1 MQLEEAIVGV
11 VCGGCMVV
19 WRGPLWFWLTVIL
32 KSAITMSGLQ
42 KLLINN
48 NLSVKQET
56 CKASQPKI
64 TLRKLRLLM
73 IAFVAMS
80 LKIELLQS
88 SCGSIFP
95 TFPMKIAEGACSEYP
110 RETLRPPAFLVA
122 TLLNASLRS

>member
-1 MQLEEAIVGV
+1 MGV

-32 KSAITMSGLQ
+32 KSAITMSGLR

-122 TLLNASLRS
+122 TQLNASLRS

>member
-1 MQLEEAIVGV
+1 MGV

-56 CKASQPKI
+56 CKASQPKM

-122 TLLNASLRS
+122 TQLNASLRS

>member
-110 RETLRPPAFLVA
+110 RETLRLPAFLVA
-122 TLLNASLRS
+122 TQLVSLRS

>member
-32 KSAITMSGLQ
+32 KSAIIMSGLQ
-42 KLLINN
+42 KLINN

-95 TFPMKIAEGACSEYP
+95 TFPMKIAEGACSEYR

-122 TLLNASLRS
+122 TQLNASLRS

>member
-1 MQLEEAIVGV
+1 MGV

-19 WRGPLWFWLTVIL
+19 WLGPLWFWLTVML

-122 TLLNASLRS
+122 TQLNASLRS

>member
-1 MQLEEAIVGV
+1 MGV
-11 VCGGCMVV
+11 VCGDCMVV

-122 TLLNASLRS
+122 TQLNASLRS

>member
-1 MQLEEAIVGV
+1 MQVEEAIVGV

-122 TLLNASLRS
+122 TQLNGSLRS

>member
-1 MQLEEAIVGV
+1 MGV

-19 WRGPLWFWLTVIL
+19 WRGPLWFWFTVIL

-95 TFPMKIAEGACSEYP
+95 TFAMKIAEGACSEYR

-122 TLLNASLRS
+122 TQLNASLRS

>member
-1 MQLEEAIVGV
+1 MGV

-19 WRGPLWFWLTVIL
+19 WRGPLWFWLTVML

-56 CKASQPKI
+56 CKASQPKM

-122 TLLNASLRS
+122 TQLNASLRS

>member
-1 MQLEEAIVGV
+1 MGV

-19 WRGPLWFWLTVIL
+19 WRGPLWFWSTVIL
-32 KSAITMSGLQ
+32 KSAISMSGLQ

-122 TLLNASLRS
+122 TQLNASLRS

>member
-32 KSAITMSGLQ
+32 KSAITMSGLR

-110 RETLRPPAFLVA
+110 RETLRLPAFLVA
-122 TLLNASLRS
+122 TQLVSLRS

>member
-48 NLSVKQET
+48 NLSVKQKT

-110 RETLRPPAFLVA
+110 RETLRLPAFLVA
-122 TLLNASLRS
+122 TQLVSLRS

>member
-1 MQLEEAIVGV
+1 MGV

-19 WRGPLWFWLTVIL
+19 WRGLLWFWLTVML

-122 TLLNASLRS
+122 TQLNASLRS

>member
-32 KSAITMSGLQ
+32 KSAISMSGLQ

-80 LKIELLQS
+80 LKIELLK
-88 SCGSIFP
+88 ILVVLFFP
-95 TFPMKIAEGACSEYP
+95 
-110 RETLRPPAFLVA
+110 RFL
-122 TLLNASLRS
+122 

>member
-19 WRGPLWFWLTVIL
+19 WRGPLWFWLTVML

-122 TLLNASLRS
+122 TQLNASLRS

>member
-1 MQLEEAIVGV
+1 MGV

-95 TFPMKIAEGACSEYP
+95 TFPMKIAEGACSEYR

-122 TLLNASLRS
+122 TQLNASLRS

>member
-19 WRGPLWFWLTVIL
+19 WRAPLWFWLTVIL

-122 TLLNASLRS
+122 TQLNASLRS

>member
-1 MQLEEAIVGV
+1 MGV

-48 NLSVKQET
+48 NLSVKQKT

-110 RETLRPPAFLVA
+110 RETLRLPAFLVA
-122 TLLNASLRS
+122 TQLVSLRS

>member
-1 MQLEEAIVGV
+1 MGV

-95 TFPMKIAEGACSEYP
+95 TFPMKKAEGACSEYP

-122 TLLNASLRS
+122 TQLNASLRS

>member
-1 MQLEEAIVGV
+1 
-11 VCGGCMVV
+11 
-19 WRGPLWFWLTVIL
+19 
-32 KSAITMSGLQ
+32 MSGLQ

-80 LKIELLQS
+80 LKIGLLQS

-95 TFPMKIAEGACSEYP
+95 TFPMKIAEGACSKYP

-122 TLLNASLRS
+122 TQLNASLRS

>member
-1 MQLEEAIVGV
+1 MGV

-19 WRGPLWFWLTVIL
+19 WLGPLWFWLTVML

-56 CKASQPKI
+56 YKASQPKI
-64 TLRKLRLLM
+64 TPRKLRLLM

-88 SCGSIFP
+88 SCDSIFP

-122 TLLNASLRS
+122 TQLNASLRS

>member
-19 WRGPLWFWLTVIL
+19 WRGPLWVWLTVIL
-32 KSAITMSGLQ
+32 KSAISMSGLQ

-88 SCGSIFP
+88 SCGSFFP
-95 TFPMKIAEGACSEYP
+95 TFPMKIAERACSEYP

-122 TLLNASLRS
+122 TQLNASLRS

>member
-1 MQLEEAIVGV
+1 MGV

-56 CKASQPKI
+56 CKASQPKM

-80 LKIELLQS
+80 LKIEPLQS

-95 TFPMKIAEGACSEYP
+95 TFPMKIAEGA
-110 RETLRPPAFLVA
+110 
-122 TLLNASLRS
+122 

>member
-1 MQLEEAIVGV
+1 MGV

-32 KSAITMSGLQ
+32 KSAITLSGLQ

-122 TLLNASLRS
+122 TQLNASLRS

>member
-122 TLLNASLRS
+122 TQLNASLRS

>member
-1 MQLEEAIVGV
+1 MGV

-19 WRGPLWFWLTVIL
+19 WRGPLWFWLTVML

-95 TFPMKIAEGACSEYP
+95 SFPMKIAEGACSEYP

-122 TLLNASLRS
+122 TQLNGSLRS

>member
-32 KSAITMSGLQ
+32 KSAIIMSGLQ
-42 KLLINN
+42 KLINN

-122 TLLNASLRS
+122 TQLNASLRS

>member
-32 KSAITMSGLQ
+32 KSAITLSGLQ

-122 TLLNASLRS
+122 TQLNASLRS

>member
-32 KSAITMSGLQ
+32 KSAISMSGLQ

-122 TLLNASLRS
+122 TQLNASLRS

>member
-122 TLLNASLRS
+122 NQLNASLRS

>member
-19 WRGPLWFWLTVIL
+19 WRGPLWFWLTVML

-122 TLLNASLRS
+122 TQLNGSLRS

>member
-1 MQLEEAIVGV
+1 MGV

-110 RETLRPPAFLVA
+110 RETLRPPAFLVV
-122 TLLNASLRS
+122 TQLNASLRS

>member
-1 MQLEEAIVGV
+1 MGV

-32 KSAITMSGLQ
+32 KSAISMSGLQ

-122 TLLNASLRS
+122 TQLNASLRS

>member
-1 MQLEEAIVGV
+1 MGV

-48 NLSVKQET
+48 NLSVKKET

-122 TLLNASLRS
+122 TQLNASLRS

>member
-19 WRGPLWFWLTVIL
+19 WHGPLWFWLTVIL

-122 TLLNASLRS
+122 TQLNASLRS

>member
-1 MQLEEAIVGV
+1 MGV

-122 TLLNASLRS
+122 TQLNGSLRS

>member
-1 MQLEEAIVGV
+1 MGV

-32 KSAITMSGLQ
+32 KSAITMSGLR

-110 RETLRPPAFLVA
+110 RETLRLPAFLVA
-122 TLLNASLRS
+122 TQLVSLRS